1 MASQDDNAPLESRPA
16 TPDDLIFL
24 CRLFNEHEVRY
35 VIIGGMAMIQHG
47 LMRLTSDIDVL
58 VDSGEENMQR
68 IRSAM
73 QMLPDGAILEVQP
86 GDVRQYGVV
95 RVADEFVTDLMHA
108 ACGIEYDHAI
118 KDAEICEIEGISIP
132 IASRRILWLSKRTD
146 REKDALDRN
155 FLKALMEERG
165 ERLPLTPNT

>member
-1 MASQDDNAPLESRPA
+1 MASQDDCPSLESRPA
-16 TPDDLIFL
+16 TPDDLIRL
-24 CRLFNEHEVRY
+24 CDLFNRHGVRY
-35 VIIGGMAMIQHG
+35 VLIGGMAMIQHG

-58 VDSGEENMQR
+58 IDSTDENMEK

-73 QMLPDGAILEVQP
+73 SHLPDGAIADVEP

-95 RVADEFVTDLMHA
+95 RVADEFVIDLMHS
-108 ACGIEYDHAI
+108 ACGIEYEEAVQ
-118 KDAEICEIEGISIP
+118 DAELCELEGIPIP
-132 IASRRILWLSKRTD
+132 VASRRILWLSKRTY

-165 ERLPLTPNT
+165 ERPPNP

>member
-16 TPDDLIFL
+16 TPDDLIRL
-24 CRLFNEHEVRY
+24 CRLFNQHEVRY
-35 VIIGGMAMIQHG
+35 VIIGGMALIQHG

-58 VDSGEENMQR
+58 VESSEENMAR

-73 QMLPDGAILEVQP
+73 QGLSDGAINEVQP

-108 ACGIEYDHAI
+108 ACGIEYDQAV
-118 KDAEICEIEGISIP
+118 KDAEHHVIEGVKIP
-132 IASRRILWLSKRTD
+132 IASRRILWLSKRTH
-146 REKDALDRN
+146 REKDALDRS
-155 FLKALMEERG
+155 FLRALMEEEG
-165 ERLPLTPNT
+165 EPIPEV

>member
-1 MASQDDNAPLESRPA
+1 MASQDDHAPLESRPA
-16 TPDDLIFL
+16 TPDDLICL
-24 CRLFNEHEVRY
+24 CDLFNQHGVRY
-35 VIIGGMAMIQHG
+35 VVIGGMAMIQHG

-58 VDSGEENMQR
+58 IDSSEENMEK

-73 QMLPDGAILEVQP
+73 SHLPDGAIAEVEP

-108 ACGIEYDHAI
+108 ACGIEYDQAI
-118 KDAEICEIEGISIP
+118 QDAEICEIEGISIP
-132 IASRRILWLSKRTD
+132 VASRRILWLSKRTY

-155 FLKALMEERG
+155 FLRAVMEENG
-165 ERLPLTPNT
+165 ESLPEI